1 MPLDVEQVD
10 DDDELI
16 EQIDELEQND
26 NDINDEIEHFLDEV
40 ELDEHDEIET
50 ENDEYES
57 VLVLAESFNG
67 MLDDELDDEELD
79 DADDDEI
86 LDVMQHITDDE
97 VEQLVEW
104 IPIDY
109 DVNE

>member
-1 MPLDVEQVD
+1 
-10 DDDELI
+10 
-16 EQIDELEQND
+16 
-26 NDINDEIEHFLDEV
+26 
-40 ELDEHDEIET
+40 
-50 ENDEYES
+50 
-57 VLVLAESFNG
+57 

-97 VEQLVEW
+97 VEQLVEL
-104 IPIDY
+104 ILIEY